1 MTVNELIEQ
10 LKNLPKEVR
19 ERPIMD
25 GNPNNEYWL
34 ADLRAISVAKVVVSG
49 DGACNMYA
57 PVLSDEE
64 NIEELEDRYD
74 MSMHVEHRALAFF
87 N

>member
-49 DGACNMYA
+49 DGACNM
-57 PVLSDEE
+57 
-64 NIEELEDRYD
+64 
-74 MSMHVEHRALAFF
+74 
-87 N
+87 

>member
-49 DGACNMYA
+49 DGACNTYD

>member
-25 GNPNNEYWL
+25 GNPN
-34 ADLRAISVAKVVVSG
+34 
-49 DGACNMYA
+49 
-57 PVLSDEE
+57 EE
-64 NIEELEDRYD
+64 NIEELENRYD

>member
-49 DGACNMYA
+49 DGVCNMYD